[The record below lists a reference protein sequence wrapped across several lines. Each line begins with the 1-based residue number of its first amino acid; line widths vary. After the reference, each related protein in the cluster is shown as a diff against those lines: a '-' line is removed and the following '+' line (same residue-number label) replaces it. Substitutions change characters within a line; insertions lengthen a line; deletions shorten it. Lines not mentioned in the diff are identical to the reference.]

1 MDPWFMGAVE
11 LAAAIR
17 DKRISSAE
25 LLDGYLARIARHNP
39 ALNAI
44 IIRDEDAA
52 RQAARAADDALSAGT
67 GVGPLHG
74 VPMTIKESFDLAG
87 HPSTFGRPERHDHKA
102 ARDAL
107 VVERLKAAG
116 AIVMGKT
123 NVPIDLADW
132 QSFNE
137 IYGDT
142 VNPWDTS
149 RTPGGSSGGAAA
161 ALAAGLCGLEIG
173 SDIGGSIRVPAHC
186 CGVYG
191 HKPTYGIVP
200 LRGHAFAPSD
210 ADPDIMV
217 AGPLARRAA
226 DLRLSLDLIA
236 GADPERPGA
245 WRLDLPEETR
255 AGLNGFRIAVITDD
269 DVHPVD
275 ADTSDAM
282 RNTADHLESE
292 GATVLRDPA
301 LPLPSAELWQLY
313 LTVLRGAT
321 SGRMSDAEAAAAA
334 EQAAAT
340 DPADRSYG
348 PVMLRSVSQRH
359 VAWLHA
365 NDRREKLRALWRGF
379 FGDVD
384 ALIAPMM
391 ATPAFPHIRNIAKQ
405 DQRLDVDGTMR
416 PIADT
421 YFWIGLASTV
431 HLPATLAPAGLS
443 KDGLP
448 IGMQIIGPEGHDRR
462 CIRLA
467 ELLEE
472 SFRGFTP
479 PPGYD

>member
-1 MDPWFMGAVE
+1 MDPWFTGAVE
-11 LAAAIR
+11 LAADIR
-17 DKRISSAE
+17 AKRYAAVE
-25 LLDGYLARIARHNP
+25 LLDLFLDRIERYNP

-44 IIRDEDAA
+44 VVHDTDAA
-52 RQAARAADDALSAGT
+52 RDAARAADDALAAGAT
-67 GVGPLHG
+67 LGPLHG

-87 HPSTFGRPERHDHKA
+87 YPSTFGRPERRDHRA

-107 VVERLKAAG
+107 AVDRLKAAG

-142 VNPWDTS
+142 VNPWDPA

-161 ALAAGLCGLEIG
+161 ALAAGLSGLEIG

-200 LRGHAFAPSD
+200 LRGHAFQPHD

-236 GADPERPGA
+236 GPDAEAPDA
-245 WRLDLPEETR
+245 WRLDLPEEPRT
-255 AGLNGFRIAVITDD
+255 ALKDFRIAVVTGDPD
-269 DVHPVD
+269 YPVD
-275 ADTSDAM
+275 ADTGAALGDV
-282 RNTADHLESE
+282 ADHLASE
-292 GATVLRDPA
+292 GATVVRDPA
-301 LPLPSAELWQLY
+301 LPLPSQALWLLY

-321 SGRMSDAEAAAAA
+321 SGRMSDAQATAAA
-334 EQAAAT
+334 EQAAAYA
-340 DPADRSYG
+340 ADDMGYG
-348 PVMLRSVSQRH
+348 AVMRRAVSQRH
-359 VAWLHA
+359 NAWLHA
-365 NDRREKLRALWRGF
+365 NDRREKLRALWRAF

-391 ATPAFPHIRNIAKQ
+391 ATPAFPHIRGIAKQ
-405 DQRLDVDGTMR
+405 DQVLDVDGTAR
-416 PIADT
+416 PISDT
-421 YFWIGLASTV
+421 YFWIGLASAA
-431 HLPATLAPAGLS
+431 HLPATLAPAGTS
-443 KDGLP
+443 REGLP
-448 IGMQIIGPEGHDRR
+448 IGMQIIGPEAHDRR

-479 PPGYD
+479 PPGHG